1 MSIIHN
7 YCITSK
13 YHHYLNDLK
22 IKIILSGAEQKDLD
36 EYPNDW
42 IKDNEGIN
50 ISKKN
55 SHFGTLTSHY
65 WLWKNKLK
73 SYEDN
78 DFIGINHYRRFWI
91 KKNNKD
97 EINLNNLSDNI
108 LRNTPDDNYFDVL
121 LPQKIFLKD
130 LKLSKLIKKG
140 FKNYI
145 KNPFILF
152 QRNKYNIK
160 THFDL
165 FHGYNLISKA
175 SELLNSNDKEDFIN
189 YINTKNSFYP
199 LQIFVVKKKFLVNLY
214 EYTFDWIFKCEKI
227 FSNIKLVGYGKERL
241 YDFLAERYF
250 SFYFEKYTK
259 IKTWPFIVVK
269 DK

>member
-13 YHHYLNDLK
+13 YHQYLNDLK
-22 IKIILSGAEQKDLD
+22 IEIIISGAENKDIK
-36 EYPNDW
+36 EYPINWLRDND
-42 IKDNEGIN
+42 GIN

-55 SHFGTLTSHY
+55 KHFGTLTSHY
-65 WLWKNKLK
+65 WLWKNKIN
-73 SYEDN
+73 SFQDN
-78 DFIGINHYRRFWI
+78 DYIGINHYRRFWI
-91 KKNNKD
+91 KGNNKD

-108 LRNTPDDNYFDVL
+108 LRNTPDHIDFDVL

-145 KNPFILF
+145 KNPLILF
-152 QRNKYNIK
+152 RREKYNIK

-165 FHGYNLISKA
+165 FHGYDLITKA
-175 SELLNSNDKEDFIN
+175 SELLNDNDKEDFKK
-189 YINTKNSFYP
+189 YINIENSFYP
-199 LQIFVVKKKFLVNLY
+199 LQIFVVKKKYLSKLY
-214 EYTFDWIFKCEKI
+214 KYTFNWIFECEKI
-227 FSNIKLVGYGKERL
+227 FSNIKLIGYGKERL

-259 IKTWPFIVVK
+259 IKTWPFIVIK
-269 DK
+269 D